1 MVGTHSP
8 EIHDEIVARFGSWI
22 VIYNM
27 PYAPDKQLGRP
38 VIYLMFFVFRSSK
51 VSSSQLRQCIRQFL
65 RGAHGEAG
73 VDVAHVRK
81 ILERGC
87 FNWNP
92 GVGFLIGMASSSST
106 TRALWLPPGIFLC
119 LTKNSSPTIFWN
131 RTLAEQ
137 TKWQSP
143 TLPAELYGSAWKIT
157 AKTG

>member
-87 FNWNP
+87 FNWSPWGRIPNWDGELIVDNP
-92 GVGFLIGMASSSST
+92 RFVAATRHFSMSDQELIADD
-106 TRALWLPPGIFLC
+106 LL
-119 LTKNSSPTIFWN
+119 
-131 RTLAEQ
+131 E
-137 TKWQSP
+137 
-143 TLPAELYGSAWKIT
+143 
-157 AKTG
+157 